1 MAYTQDG
8 RRLVVKTPLGK
19 NDLLLSGFSGHEAIS
34 QPFLFQLECV
44 AENATKIPFESLL
57 GQKVT
62 AEISLPGGPK
72 RWINGVCF
80 RVAQGARDATFTRYL
95 LDLVPEAFLLSRKTQ
110 SRIFQH
116 LSIPDILKKV
126 LKGLDVNWEIQGTFE
141 PRDYCVQYRE
151 SDFAFASRLM
161 EEEGIYYFFK
171 HKDGSHTM
179 VVANTP
185 GSHSDISPGPSKLIF
200 EAVGGGTREE
210 DRVNAWEKAQEL
222 RSSKVTLWDHCF
234 ELPHKHLEA
243 PEAPVPI
250 QASVTAGKASHKLKV
265 AANAPLE
272 LYDFPGAYAQRFDG
286 INKSGG
292 EQPAE
297 IQKIFRDNSRTTDL
311 RAQAEASASVLV
323 HAASNCRQ
331 VVSGHKFTLE
341 RHFEGDGAW
350 VVYQVG
356 HTASEAADLRSG
368 VGGFSY
374 QNHFSCFPV
383 DLPFRPPRVTP
394 IPTVMGTQTAVV
406 VGPKGEEI
414 YTDKYGRVRVQFH
427 WDREGKNDTD
437 SSCWVRVGQPI
448 AGRRWG
454 ASFWPRIGQEVIVD
468 FLEGDPDQPIIVGTV
483 YNSDQMPP
491 YLGDGPDGKHKND
504 NKVSGIKSNTTLDG
518 EGFNEWRFDDTKGK
532 QQVFLH
538 AERNMDTRVKSESM
552 ESVGSNKHLT
562 VGGEKDGQKW
572 GNYKSLIYGH
582 VGLRNRKQHSQIVG
596 GSMFLTIGTEPT
608 GNESQQTV
616 VKGARLALVEKND
629 NIHVKG
635 DRMEAVDGGQSL
647 TVGGDQQEK
656 VGQNHALEA
665 AQAIY
670 LKAGTTL
677 VIEAGMQLSLKVG
690 GNFID
695 ISPAGIAIQGT
706 MVMINSGGA
715 AGSGTSPNPASPED
729 AHEALKHEPT
739 PADDAK
745 TGYKSS

>member
-19 NDLLLSGFSGHEAIS
+19 DTLLLSGFSGHEAIS
-34 QPFLFQLECV
+34 QPFFFQLECV
-44 AENATKIPFESLL
+44 AENAKTIPFDGLL

-62 AEISLPGGPK
+62 AEISLPGGSK
-72 RWINGVCF
+72 RWVNGVCH
-80 RVAQGARDATFTRYL
+80 RVAQGGRDATFTRYL

-126 LKGLDVNWEIQGTFE
+126 LKPPLDVSWDIKGTFH

-171 HKDGSHTM
+171 HSDGSHTM

-185 GSHSDISPGPSKLIF
+185 GSHSDLPGKSSLIF
-200 EAVGGGTREE
+200 DAVAGGTREE

-243 PEAPVPI
+243 EAPILGAV
-250 QASVTAGKASHKLKV
+250 AAGKSSHKLKLG
-265 AANAPLE
+265 ANAPLE

-286 INKSGG
+286 INKGGG

-297 IQKIFRDNSRTTDL
+297 IQKIFKDNTRTADV
-311 RAQAEASASVLV
+311 RMESEAAASVLV

-331 VVSGHKFTLE
+331 IVSGHKFALE

-368 VGGFSY
+368 EGGFAY

-383 DLPFRPPRVTP
+383 ALPFRPPRVTP
-394 IPTVMGTQTAVV
+394 IPTVRGTQTAVV
-406 VGPKGEEI
+406 VGPPGAEI
-414 YTDKYGRVRVQFH
+414 LTDKYGRVRVQFH

-437 SSCWVRVGQPI
+437 SSCWVRVAQPI

-468 FLEGDPDQPIIVGTV
+468 FLEGDPDQPIIVGSV

-491 YLGDGPDGKHKND
+491 YLGDGPDSKHKND
-504 NKVSGIKSNTTLDG
+504 NKLMGVKSNTTLDG
-518 EGFNEWRFDDTKGK
+518 VGFNEWRFDDTKDK
-532 QQVFLH
+532 EQIFLH
-538 AERNMDTRVKSESM
+538 AERNMDTRVKSDSM
-552 ESVGSNKHLT
+552 ESVGGSKHLT
-562 VGGEKDGQKW
+562 VGGEKDGKKW
-572 GNYKSLIYGH
+572 GDYKQLVYKDFDLYTKGKH
-582 VGLRNRKQHSQIVG
+582 DHLVG
-596 GSMFLTIGTEPT
+596 GDMHLTVGGEREGEP
-608 GNESQQTV
+608 GDLVVV
-616 VKGARLALVEKND
+616 VKGRRWTHIKEKEMVH
-629 NIHVKG
+629 IEKF
-635 DRMEAVDGGQSL
+635 RAEKVDGDQNL

-656 VGQNHALEA
+656 VGKNHALDA
-665 AQAIY
+665 GMAIH
-670 LKAGTTL
+670 LKAGTTF
-677 VIEAGMQLSLKVG
+677 VIEAGAQLSLKAG
-690 GNFID
+690 GSFID
-695 ISPAGIAIQGT
+695 ISSAGVAISGA
-706 MVMINSGGA
+706 MVLINSGGA
-715 AGSGTSPNPASPED
+715 AGSGSGSNPTPPGKAK
-729 AHEALKHEPT
+729 EAEPVHPI

>member
-57 GQKVT
+57 GKKVT
-62 AEISLPGGPK
+62 VEISLPAGSK
-72 RWINGVCF
+72 RWVNGVCH
-80 RVAQGARDATFTRYL
+80 RIAQGARDATFTRYL

-116 LSIPDILKKV
+116 VSVPDILKQV
-126 LKGLDVNWEIQGTFE
+126 LAPPLDVAWEIKGPFE

-171 HKDGSHTM
+171 HSAGSHKM
-179 VVANTP
+179 VVANSP
-185 GSHSDISPGPSKLIF
+185 GSHADISPGPSNLIF
-200 EAVGGGTREE
+200 EAVGGGTRKE
-210 DRVNAWEKAQEL
+210 DRVDAWEKAQEL

-234 ELPHKHLEA
+234 ELPHKHLEG
-243 PEAPVPI
+243 PSEI
-250 QASVTAGKASHKLKV
+250 QGAVAAGKSSHTLKLD
-265 AANAPLE
+265 ANAKLE

-286 INKSGG
+286 ISKSNG

-297 IQKIFRDNSRTTDL
+297 IQKIFKDNSRTADL
-311 RAQAEASASVLV
+311 RMQSEAAASVLV

-331 VVSGHKFTLE
+331 IVSGHKFTLE
-341 RHFEGDGAW
+341 RHFEGDGSW
-350 VVYQVG
+350 VVHQVG
-356 HTASEAADLRSG
+356 HTAAEAADLRSG
-368 VGGFSY
+368 EGGFSY
-374 QNHFSCFPV
+374 QNHFTCFPAA
-383 DLPFRPPRVTP
+383 LPFRPPRLTP
-394 IPTVMGTQTAVV
+394 IPTVKGTQTAVV

-468 FLEGDPDQPIIVGTV
+468 FLEGDPDQPIIVGSV
-483 YNSDQMPP
+483 YNADQMPP

-504 NKVSGIKSNTTLDG
+504 NKLTGVKSNTTMEG

-532 QQVFLH
+532 QQIFLH
-538 AERNMDTRVKSESM
+538 AERNMDTRVKGDSM
-552 ESVGSNKHLT
+552 ESVGGSKHLT
-562 VGGEKDGQKW
+562 VGGEKDGKKW
-572 GNYKSLIYGH
+572 GNYKELVYGN
-582 VGLRNRKQHSQIVG
+582 VGLRARKQHGQIVG
-596 GSMFLTIGTEPT
+596 GSMFLTVGTEPT
-608 GNESQQTV
+608 GEESLQTV
-616 VKGARLALVEKND
+616 VKGARKALVEKD
-629 NIHVKG
+629 EQLHVKG
-635 DRMEAVDGGQSL
+635 NRMEGVDGGQSL

-656 VGQNHALEA
+656 VGSNHALEA
-665 AQAIY
+665 GQAIH

-677 VIEAGMQLSLKVG
+677 VIEAGAQLSLKVG

-695 ISPAGIAIQGT
+695 ISPAGVAIQGT

-715 AGSGTSPNPASPED
+715 AGSGAGSHPASPED
-729 AHEALKHEPT
+729 PPEGLKHEPT

-745 TGYKSS
+745 SGYKSCP